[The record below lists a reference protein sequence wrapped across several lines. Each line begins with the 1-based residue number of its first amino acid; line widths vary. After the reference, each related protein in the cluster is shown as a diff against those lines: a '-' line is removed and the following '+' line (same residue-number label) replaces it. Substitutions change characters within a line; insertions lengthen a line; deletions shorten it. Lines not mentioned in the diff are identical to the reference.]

1 MKKFIKGVLGLSLL
15 ISLEGFATEI
25 IDPDITTN
33 QVVEIKKIVEVQAE
47 LVDEIDPR
55 IAVEEYVQLGSEIAL
70 DAGASR
76 LVSQSAYGRP
86 LYSWDLGDGSRAK
99 FGEKLNYKF
108 ETPGKYTIK
117 LNVKQGRKKVSVE
130 KEVLV
135 YKEKALVVTTQED
148 AHTEIESMA
157 AADGIWLK
165 KIKIK
170 SGETG
175 FSAEQELIKIFQ
187 ENIDFISESKKIVFE
202 DPSILGIQSFSQFW
216 KNMSEEKKIDLSE
229 KLIVKIESQSLQK
242 MTKLIQP
249 IFDVLGVKYI
259 LLTRD
264 EALSVL
270 FKDYE
275 TQSFLSTL
283 EHRGVEYLIVDD
295 GTRSPKWLP
304 FSNLTTHFV
313 TSGVS
318 QNVIYLLLSVP
329 FITFII
335 AFFRQFVGISTFGVF
350 TPLMLTLSILVLG
363 LKFGLAVFLVVLFV
377 SYIIRNIFEKV
388 ELLYIPKIAL
398 LLSFLSLS
406 FFLILSIAVYFDSS
420 LNLALTIFPMMVMST
435 ISEKFLSAQSSDGFK
450 IALISTLETV
460 FVALIAYALVDWDLI
475 KSSVLAFPELVLL
488 PILGNFWLGKFTGL
502 RMSEY
507 FKFRSLLG
515 DDSQE

>member
-187 ENIDFISESKKIVFE
+187 ENID
-202 DPSILGIQSFSQFW
+202 
-216 KNMSEEKKIDLSE
+216 
-229 KLIVKIESQSLQK
+229 
-242 MTKLIQP
+242 
-249 IFDVLGVKYI
+249 
-259 LLTRD
+259 
-264 EALSVL
+264 
-270 FKDYE
+270 
-275 TQSFLSTL
+275 
-283 EHRGVEYLIVDD
+283 
-295 GTRSPKWLP
+295 
-304 FSNLTTHFV
+304 
-313 TSGVS
+313 
-318 QNVIYLLLSVP
+318 
-329 FITFII
+329 
-335 AFFRQFVGISTFGVF
+335 
-350 TPLMLTLSILVLG
+350 
-363 LKFGLAVFLVVLFV
+363 
-377 SYIIRNIFEKV
+377 
-388 ELLYIPKIAL
+388 
-398 LLSFLSLS
+398 
-406 FFLILSIAVYFDSS
+406 
-420 LNLALTIFPMMVMST
+420 
-435 ISEKFLSAQSSDGFK
+435 
-450 IALISTLETV
+450 
-460 FVALIAYALVDWDLI
+460 
-475 KSSVLAFPELVLL
+475 
-488 PILGNFWLGKFTGL
+488 
-502 RMSEY
+502 
-507 FKFRSLLG
+507 
-515 DDSQE
+515 